1 MSAVLDGWFAVLTFA
16 TALGCG
22 LIAGVFFT
30 FSTFVMP
37 ALGRL
42 PAPQG
47 IAAMQSINVAAITP
61 SFMAALFGTGLACAI
76 LIGGSLMTWS
86 RPGGVYVV
94 LGGLIYLVGT
104 ILVTIVANVPR
115 NDALA
120 AVDPATAEAA
130 TLWAS
135 YLTSWTVWN
144 HVRSATAFAA
154 AALLTV
160 ALCLSRVGGNG

>member
-94 LGGLIYLVGT
+94 LGSLLYLLGT

-144 HVRSATAFAA
+144 HVRSATAFGA